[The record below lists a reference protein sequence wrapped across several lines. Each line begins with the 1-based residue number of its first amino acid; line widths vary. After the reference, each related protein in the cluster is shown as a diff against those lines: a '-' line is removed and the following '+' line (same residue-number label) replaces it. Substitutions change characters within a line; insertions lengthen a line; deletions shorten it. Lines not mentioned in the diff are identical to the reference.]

1 MSRARIEALAMVNW
15 RGIFYERLLFDRAV
29 TALEGTNGAGK
40 TTVMVAVYVAL
51 FPELGKLRFTNLGEH
66 DGRSGDRGIYGRLG
80 DSAWPAFTVLDL
92 RVGRDERVLAGVRI
106 TRKTEPSVELDPFIV
121 TGLSPTVR
129 LSDVLLDTDS
139 AGQDRLLDRVTLNSR
154 VALAGGEISWCTT
167 SQYFRELF
175 ERGILP
181 LRLSSEEDRR
191 RFNHMLRTSMIG
203 GISHTLSGGL
213 RDFVLREDP
222 SLAEGLRSMRDNLAA
237 CQSTRRQIEEEE
249 KAETEVRGV
258 YEAGSV
264 MFAAGVHQ
272 HRITTDVRQASRVRA
287 EENEEAAQRALAEIE
302 DEKSAADLGLTRL
315 NEEVA
320 DAQATSAELAGQ
332 VGRLIDAL
340 ERARKLD
347 EAGIDEAEKSSLAE
361 AARARLA
368 NADEALRVATEGAD
382 RARRRSNDLAHQL
395 SHQSEAFAQLS
406 ERAGLFRHAGKR
418 LADLTSCVGV
428 RSPALDT
435 LGDGRA
441 ERFSAAARTLTTNV
455 AELTEQIGWI
465 DARLRDAA
473 HHAEAHGRLSEALL
487 QAEAALVPPI
497 GTAGGDTDPN
507 PHARAAKLLAQ
518 LPGWRSIAADADRLA
533 MDAKRLAAELTEQTR
548 VRSKAA
554 QLLGDDVTGVLIR
567 EAWSEII
574 EREKLLSKARS
585 DAQAVEREL
594 ADSLAGQVR
603 ARQAA
608 SDEVPAW
615 DGVAALAREL
625 ARASGASLVTLPD
638 LDLREDQW
646 RGAQAAATQEAAALR
661 TKAEAAERDAITLEQ
676 TASGLDPRL
685 VAVAGAVGG
694 EPLATWYDGLALE
707 EAPLVEALL
716 GPLRDAILVPDALAA
731 AHAARTLPNV
741 PPELRFLRSFPGE
754 RPPGVVVDG
763 TVVVGDPEAARL
775 TRVPERP
782 VLGQA
787 ARRARVAALLA
798 EAEAHSELATTA
810 DAAASRPG
818 GWLADAR
825 RLRAEARRWL
835 APDPRRELQA
845 IEADIAELGRLRQEA
860 TERCTSAAA
869 ESRACEERKAKLAN
883 LLPSAHLLDDL
894 LLAERAQSR
903 TDEARDAARLR
914 VSLAT
919 ASTALTLLATNIE
932 PLRHPP
938 LTVAAQA
945 TLADELAAKRELRLA
960 QVSAMDAAFWLAE
973 HADALDW
980 GKDAEDERSAEEK
993 LGGLRDEHRQA
1004 EAELGVATHRA
1015 NGTREIEVEARKVSV
1030 ATQGAYDQARLW
1042 RMRLASELEA
1052 LGVGVPT
1059 EADVSAARASL
1070 TRAQATLTRLNTRRD
1085 VHQQLVGELGARVR
1099 EATGKWAEA
1108 TEEAR
1113 DARDAETPAVAAWAS
1128 LQDAA
1133 TQAGVLADAY
1143 TESAR
1148 ARMDGRTAETL
1159 SILAG
1164 QQRVLLLDRLKTAS
1178 RGHLVRQGLEE
1189 RALTETPR
1197 WSDQLEDWV
1206 SVRAWLRERVP
1217 PQVSEADDPVR
1228 VLGDLARH
1236 LASLRQQL
1244 AAREDDLRVSSR
1256 SIANHLNT
1264 AIRTARSLVDR
1275 LQEGLEDIRFG
1286 SIHRIR
1292 VTAEN
1297 IKPMARILDVLRS
1310 DAVQTTL
1317 FDAAPTLEQ
1326 ALERIYAQEAGG
1338 TIAGHRL
1345 LDYREYI
1352 DLRVS
1357 VKREGDRDWS
1367 EANAARMST
1376 GEAIGVGAALMMVVL
1391 DAWEKRESLGRAKAR
1406 HASLRFLFL
1415 DEASRLSV
1423 DVLQTLFELCDRLQ
1437 LQMLVAAPEVPLSEG
1452 NITWRLERVN
1462 GKVLVTG
1469 RKVEA

>member
-1 MSRARIEALAMVNW
+1 M
-15 RGIFYERLLFDRAV
+15 
-29 TALEGTNGAGK
+29 
-40 TTVMVAVYVAL
+40 
-51 FPELGKLRFTNLGEH
+51 
-66 DGRSGDRGIYGRLG
+66 
-80 DSAWPAFTVLDL
+80 
-92 RVGRDERVLAGVRI
+92 RI

-139 AGQDRLLDRVTLNSR
+139 AGQDRLLDRVTLNGR
-154 VALAGGEISWCTT
+154 VALAGGEITWCTV

-213 RDFVLREDP
+213 RDFVLREDS
-222 SLAEGLRSMRDNLAA
+222 SLADGLRSMRDNLAA

-249 KAETEVRGV
+249 RAETEVCGV
-258 YEAGSV
+258 YEAGSL

-272 HRITTDVRQASRVRA
+272 QRVTADVRQASRARA
-287 EENEEAAQRALAEIE
+287 EEIEAEALRGLASI
-302 DEKSAADLGLTRL
+302 DAEKSAADAELARL
-315 NEEVA
+315 SLEEDEAQTAVA
-320 DAQATSAELAGQ
+320 ALAGQ
-332 VGRLIDAL
+332 VGRLADAL
-340 ERARKLD
+340 ERARKL
-347 EAGIDEAEKSSLAE
+347 GV
-361 AARARLA
+361 AA
-368 NADEALRVATEGAD
+368 ADEADKAAQADVANALFLDAERGLGVATEGAD

-395 SHQSEAFAQLS
+395 SHQSEAFAGLS
-406 ERAGLFRHAGKR
+406 ERAGLFRNARVR
-418 LADLTSCVGV
+418 LRELTASVGAS
-428 RSPALDT
+428 SPHLAAP
-435 LGDGRA
+435 GAGRA
-441 ERFSAAARTLTTNV
+441 ERFASAARVLTGSV
-455 AELTEQIGWI
+455 ASLTEQISGI
-465 DARLRDAA
+465 DARLRDAS
-473 HHAEAHGRLSEALL
+473 HHAEVFARLSSALAHAVAAFEVADVGTDGG
-487 QAEAALVPPI
+487 AEA
-497 GTAGGDTDPN
+497 D
-507 PHARAAKLLAQ
+507 PHARAANLLAQ
-518 LPGWRSIAADADRLA
+518 LPGWRSVAADADRLA
-533 MDAKRLAAELTEQTR
+533 VDARRLAAEVTEQTKAR
-548 VRSKAA
+548 AKAA
-554 QLLGDDVTGVLIR
+554 QLLGADVTGATVR
-567 EAWSEII
+567 EAWSEAT
-574 EREKLLSKARS
+574 EREKLLSKALSAARANEHGLAERLAAQVRS
-585 DAQAVEREL
+585 RQAV
-594 ADSLAGQVR
+594 AD
-603 ARQAA
+603 
-608 SDEVPAW
+608 EIPAW
-615 DGVAALAREL
+615 DGVATLARDL
-625 ARASGASLVTLPD
+625 ARSSGTGLLTLRE
-638 LDLREDQW
+638 LDLGEDQW
-646 RGAQAAATQEAAALR
+646 RREHDTATQAASAHRAH
-661 TKAEAAERDAITLEQ
+661 AEAAGRDAVNLEQ

-685 VAVAGAVGG
+685 VAVAGALGG

-707 EAPLVEALL
+707 EAPIVEALL
-716 GPLRDAILVPDALAA
+716 GPRRDAILVPDALAA
-731 AHAARTLPNV
+731 AHAARTLPDL
-741 PPELRFLRSFPGE
+741 PAELRFLRSFPGE
-754 RPPGVVVDG
+754 RPSGEVLDGV
-763 TVVVGDPEAARL
+763 VVVGDAGAARL
-775 TRVPERP
+775 TRMPERP
-782 VLGQA
+782 VLGRA
-787 ARRARVAALLA
+787 ARSARITTLLAQADEHSKLATAAEGAAARV
-798 EAEAHSELATTA
+798 
-810 DAAASRPG
+810 G

-835 APDPRRELQA
+835 APDPRRELQG
-845 IEADIAELGRLRQEA
+845 IEADITKLGRLGQEA
-860 TERCTSAAA
+860 VEQCASASADSLA
-869 ESRACEERKAKLAN
+869 GEERRAKLTS
-883 LLPSAHLLDDL
+883 LLPSAHLLDDT
-894 LLAERAQSR
+894 LLAGRAQSR
-903 TDEARDAARLR
+903 AEAAREAARLR

-919 ASTALTLLATNIE
+919 ASPALSVLSVNIE

-938 LTVAAQA
+938 LTEAGRAALA
-945 TLADELAAKRELRLA
+945 TGLAAHRELRLG
-960 QVSAMDAAFWLAE
+960 QVSAMDAALWLAD
-973 HADALDW
+973 HAEALDW
-980 GKDAEDERSAEEK
+980 SKDAEDERSAEDK
-993 LGGLRDEHRQA
+993 LGGLRAEHRQA
-1004 EAELGVATHRA
+1004 EEDLETATQRA
-1015 NGTREIEVEARKVSV
+1015 NDARTIEGQARKGTVEAH
-1030 ATQGAYDQARLW
+1030 GAHDQARQW
-1042 RMRLASELEA
+1042 RLRLERELEA

-1059 EADVSAARASL
+1059 EADAKAVRGSLARAQDAL
-1070 TRAQATLTRLNTRRD
+1070 ARLNGRRD
-1085 VHQQLVGELGARVR
+1085 KHQQRVGDLGAQVR
-1099 EATGKWAEA
+1099 TAAEA
-1108 TEEAR
+1108 SAKAALEAQ
-1113 DARDAETPAVAAWAS
+1113 DARDAEAPAMAAWAS

-1133 TQAGVLADAY
+1133 TQAGLLADAY

-1148 ARMDGRTAETL
+1148 ARLDGRTAESL
-1159 SILAG
+1159 GILAG

-1178 RGHLVRQGLEE
+1178 RGHLVRRGLEE

-1197 WSDQLEDWV
+1197 WSDQLEDWA

-1236 LASLRQQL
+1236 LGSLRQQL

-1286 SIHRIR
+1286 SIHRIK
-1292 VTAEN
+1292 VTAES

-1462 GKVLVTG
+1462 GQVLFTG